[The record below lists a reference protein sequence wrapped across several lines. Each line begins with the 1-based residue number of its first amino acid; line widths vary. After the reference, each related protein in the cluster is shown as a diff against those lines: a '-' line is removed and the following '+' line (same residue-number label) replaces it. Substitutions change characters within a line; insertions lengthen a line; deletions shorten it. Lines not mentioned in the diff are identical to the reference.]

1 MAEIIIALD
10 YPRLDAALSL
20 VDRVGDAVSFYKVG
34 PVLYTRTGP
43 TVLRELRGRGKRIFL
58 DLKLHDIPNTVAHA
72 VEAVAELEVDLLT
85 LHASG
90 GTAMMRAA
98 AEAAGPQGPRLL
110 GVTLLTSF
118 TPGDVEEVW
127 GKQLLSVRDETLRLV
142 ALAGEAG
149 LHGIVTSALEAEA
162 VKRRQGADFLV
173 VTPGIRP
180 SGDLADDQARTA
192 TPAEAVR
199 AGADYLVIG
208 RPVTGAPEP
217 ADVVARIRAEMD
229 SALEAAG

>member
-1 MAEIIIALD
+1 
-10 YPRLDAALSL
+10 
-20 VDRVGDAVSFYKVG
+20 
-34 PVLYTRTGP
+34 
-43 TVLRELRGRGKRIFL
+43 VLRELRSRGKRIFL
-58 DLKLHDIPNTVAHA
+58 DLKLHDIPNTVAHT

-98 AEAAGPQGPRLL
+98 AAAAGANGPRLL

-118 TPGDVEEVW
+118 TPADVEEVW

-180 SGDLADDQARTA
+180 SGDLAGDQARTA
-192 TPAEAVR
+192 TPADAVR
-199 AGADYLVIG
+199 AGSDYLVIG
-208 RPVTGAPEP
+208 RPVTGAAEP
-217 ADVVARIRAEMD
+217 ADVVARIRAEM
-229 SALEAAG
+229 EAAVEGAG